1 MPKYAAPEFR
11 AMGEKCRDARD
22 PGNICRSC
30 DLDGT
35 TLEERVIGMLIA
47 IMLDNLRAGG
57 PGRFAIRATQNGFGS
72 ALQIWTSRRAELP
85 EKDFGVSTRISRH
98 ITWTS
103 RQRDFA
109 LGDVRQH
116 QIAHA

>member
-1 MPKYAAPEFR
+1 
-11 AMGEKCRDARD
+11 
-22 PGNICRSC
+22 
-30 DLDGT
+30 
-35 TLEERVIGMLIA
+35 MLIA
-47 IMLDNLRAGG
+47 VMIDNLRAGG

-72 ALQIWTSRRAELP
+72 ALQIWMSRHAGLP

-98 ITWTS
+98 ITWTA

>member
-35 TLEERVIGMLIA
+35 TLQERVIGMLIA

-57 PGRFAIRATQNGFGS
+57 LGRSAIRATKR
-72 ALQIWTSRRAELP
+72 AAAHDTDVTLQPAREGIRGLDKEFEACSQGRCPR
-85 EKDFGVSTRISRH
+85 
-98 ITWTS
+98 
-103 RQRDFA
+103 
-109 LGDVRQH
+109 
-116 QIAHA
+116 

>member
-1 MPKYAAPEFR
+1 
-11 AMGEKCRDARD
+11 
-22 PGNICRSC
+22 
-30 DLDGT
+30 
-35 TLEERVIGMLIA
+35 MLIA

-72 ALQIWTSRRAELP
+72 ALQIRTSCRAELP
-85 EKDFGVSTRISRH
+85 EKDFGGSTRISRH
-98 ITWTS
+98 ITWTA
-103 RQRDFA
+103 RQRDLA